1 MLSHVSV
8 MAEREE
14 ERLVYTRGDRSGE
27 ILCPGMYSAGGQ
39 CLWFVSVMP
48 AHLARPELI
57 R

>member
-1 MLSHVSV
+1 MLTHVSV

-27 ILCPGMYSAGGQ
+27 ILCLGMYSAGGQ
-39 CLWFVSVMP
+39 CLWFVPVIP
-48 AHLARPELI
+48 ADLAEPELV